1 MTERNVGMALLNRD
15 TGELTFS
22 DGMRLGAGLP
32 MDELA
37 ERLNGAQQGTVR
49 LQSHPVTG
57 GRLIPICTV
66 EGGAVQSISLCP
78 GTLNGRESRD
88 AARYRAF
95 LFARMGLTDPC
106 PDTME
111 TVQVLCPFGEIC
123 FLTDPLTGR
132 SEVRLSY
139 TAR

>member
-1 MTERNVGMALLNRD
+1 MAFLNRE

-22 DGMRLGAGLP
+22 DGLRLGPGLP

-37 ERLNGAQQGTVR
+37 ERLDGAQQGIVR

-57 GRLIPICTV
+57 GRLIPICMV

-78 GTLNGRESRD
+78 GTLNGKEPRD
-88 AARYRAF
+88 AARLRAF
-95 LFARMGLTDPC
+95 LFARMGLEDPC
-106 PDTME
+106 PDTQDC
-111 TVQVLCPFGEIC
+111 VRILCPFGEML
-123 FLTDPLTGR
+123 FVTDPLTLR
-132 SEVRLSY
+132 PEVRLTF

>member
-1 MTERNVGMALLNRD
+1 MAFLNRE

-22 DGMRLGAGLP
+22 DGLRLGPGLP

-37 ERLNGAQQGTVR
+37 ERLDGAQQGIVR

-57 GRLIPICTV
+57 GRLIPICMV

-78 GTLNGRESRD
+78 GTLNGKEPRD
-88 AARYRAF
+88 ASRLRAF
-95 LFARMGLTDPC
+95 LFARMGLLDPC
-106 PDTME
+106 PDSME
-111 TVQVLCPFGEIC
+111 SVQVLCPFGELC
-123 FLTDPLTGR
+123 FFTDPLTGR